1 MAIAG
6 GRVPHIQSLY
16 KRWQLLEEVGSLGK
30 YLAGFRKK
38 LPTLEK
44 KSWQVGKKVGRLSK
58 KLAG

>member
-30 YLAGFRKK
+30 YLAGLRKK
-38 LPTLEK
+38 FPTSEK
-44 KSWQVGKKVGRLSK
+44 RWQVGKKVGRLSK